1 MPDMTPKQPNSNEAV
16 DAFNQPPITPAHHPA
31 SVSDSD
37 DDEYV
42 KERYYALYDLLTGSD
57 KAYDVGKIERAFQ
70 FANDKHKGQRR
81 KSGEQYIIHPIAV
94 ATILQEYY
102 MDTDAIVAAFLHDV
116 IEDTDATAA
125 EIRKMFGEDVL
136 LLVQGVTKIGKITE
150 LTEEEKNY
158 ENIRRILM
166 AMAKDVRV
174 IMLKLADRLH
184 NMRTIR
190 FQPAASQRRIAHET
204 MNFYTPIAHRLGLN
218 RIKDELEDIS
228 LKVLDPFACRE
239 IEAMLELKKDEREA
253 FIASITKHL
262 NQRLS
267 SFKPRIFGRVK
278 SIYGIY
284 KKMYGAGKTFEE
296 IFDVYAVR
304 IIVEKVTDC
313 YSILG
318 LVHDMFRAVPNRLKD
333 YISIPKSNGY
343 RSLHTVVLSK
353 EGVAFEIQIRTND
366 MHLEAEFGVA
376 AHWKYKVGITSRKE
390 AKNAKNPQDSGYF
403 KWVHHLTELHNDDSV
418 RADGSMHLD
427 LSSDEVMVFTPKG
440 EVKSLPAGSTVIDF
454 AYAIHTQVGHRMIGA
469 KVNGREVNFEREL
482 RLGDIVEIRTGKEG
496 STGPNRNWLN
506 IAKTSEAKS
515 KIRNWLRREKREEN
529 IAEGKDMLLSELRR
543 GSIDTNEKV
552 IFDIA
557 QRMRFST
564 VEDLFAAVGYG
575 GVTFSQV
582 VPRIRE
588 EMQRAKDAEQ
598 RQIQD
603 VQELVSAEVSKQ
615 QSGGVIVDGLSGV
628 DVHFAQCCTPLP
640 GDKIVGFVTM
650 MKGISIHKADCSNV
664 MKMTGE
670 VDKDRWVKVR
680 WATKKS
686 ADHFFN
692 ASIDIISEDRIGL
705 VSDIGLEISN
715 AKILIIDFSSRNLR
729 NGNAIVNTTV
739 KIAGLEELNNLLNRL
754 GKIKGVISVER
765 ARKAQ

>member
-1 MPDMTPKQPNSNEAV
+1 MPDMNPKENNAKDGEAPLSPSTA
-16 DAFNQPPITPAHHPA
+16 DNANQLPAGE
-31 SVSDSD
+31 SDRD
-37 DDEYV
+37 RV
-42 KERYYALYDLLTGSD
+42 KEQYYALYDLLVNSD
-57 KAYDVGKIERAFQ
+57 KIYDMGKVELAFQ
-70 FANDKHKGQRR
+70 YANEKHKDQRR
-81 KSGEQYIIHPIAV
+81 KSGDLYIIHPIAV

-116 IEDTDATAA
+116 IEDTDATPA

-158 ENIRRILM
+158 ENIRRILL

-190 FQPAASQRRIAHET
+190 FQSRQSQLRIAHET

-218 RIKDELEDIS
+218 RIKDELEDIC
-228 LKVLDPFACRE
+228 LKVLDPFAYKE
-239 IEAMLELKKDEREA
+239 IEAMLELKKDEREE
-253 FIASITKHL
+253 FIAGIRKHL
-262 NQRLS
+262 NHRLAGFNPS
-267 SFKPRIFGRVK
+267 IFGRVK

-296 IFDVYAVR
+296 IFDIYAVR

-333 YISIPKSNGY
+333 YISTPKSNGY

-376 AHWKYKVGITSRKE
+376 AHWKYKVGITSRKD
-390 AKNAKNPQDSGYF
+390 AKNAKTPQDSGYF

-469 KVNGREVNFEREL
+469 KVNGREVNFEHEL

-496 STGPNRNWLN
+496 SSGPNRNWLN
-506 IAKTSEAKS
+506 IAKTNEAKS
-515 KIRNWLRREKREEN
+515 KIRNWLRREKRDEN
-529 IAEGKDMLLSELRR
+529 IAEGKAMLLSELRR
-543 GSIDTNEKV
+543 FNIDTNEKV
-552 IFDIA
+552 ISDIA

-564 VEDLFAAVGYG
+564 IEDLFAAVGYG

-588 EMQRAKDAEQ
+588 EIQRAKAAEQ
-598 RQIQD
+598 NQIQD

-615 QSGGVIVDGLSGV
+615 QSGGVIVDGLNGV

-640 GDKIVGFVTM
+640 GDKIVGFVTR
-650 MKGISIHKADCSNV
+650 MKGISIHKADCPSA
-664 MKMTGE
+664 MDMTGQFN
-670 VDKDRWVKVR
+670 KNRWVNVR
-680 WATKKS
+680 WAVKKNVE
-686 ADHFFN
+686 HYFN
-692 ASIDIISEDRIGL
+692 ASIDIICEDRIGL
-705 VSDIGLEISN
+705 VSDIGSAISN
-715 AKILIIDFSSRNLR
+715 AKILIIEFNSRNLKNR
-729 NGNAIVNTTV
+729 NAMVNTTV
-739 KIAGLEELNNLLNRL
+739 KIAGPEELNNLLNRL
-754 GKIKGVISVER
+754 SKIQGVISVER
-765 ARKAQ
+765 SGKAP